1 MTTDT
6 VAIQVPQTLYR
17 RLERLAQLTRRP
29 LESLIVQTLLSN
41 LPPLPDDLPAAQRDA
56 LVALEGLSDDELWQ
70 VTRSAML
77 EGDQEQFAALRDK
90 RRAGTLTPAQRTV
103 LDQLAQ
109 GADLLTLRKA
119 YAAVL
124 LTWRGHRL
132 PTPDD
137 LAARP

>member
-6 VAIQVPQTLYR
+6 VAIQVPQAVYR

-29 LESLIVQTLLSN
+29 LESLIVQALSSN

-56 LVALEGLSDDELWQ
+56 LVALEGLSDDELWA
-70 VTRSAML
+70 VTRSAMPQR
-77 EGDQEQFAALRDK
+77 DQERFAALRDQ
-90 RRAGTLTPAQRTV
+90 RLAGTLDPAEEAA
-103 LDQLAQ
+103 LDQFAQ
-109 GADLLTLRKA
+109 AADLLTLRKA

-124 LTWRGHRL
+124 LRWRGHQL
-132 PTPDD
+132 PTPDE

>member
-6 VAIQVPQTLYR
+6 VAIQVPQTVYR

-29 LESLIVQTLLSN
+29 LESLIVQALSSN

-70 VTRSAML
+70 VTRSAMPA
-77 EGDQEQFAALRDK
+77 GDQGQFAALRDR
-90 RRAGTLTPAQRTV
+90 RRAGTLTPTEQSA

-109 GADLLTLRKA
+109 AADLLTLRKA

-132 PTPDD
+132 PTPDE
-137 LAARP
+137 LASQP

>member
-6 VAIQVPQTLYR
+6 VAIQVPQALYR

-29 LESLIVQTLLSN
+29 LESLIVQALSSN

-56 LVALEGLSDDELWQ
+56 LVALEGLSDDELWA
-70 VTRSAML
+70 VTRSTLPA
-77 EGDQEQFAALRDK
+77 GDQERFAALRDR
-90 RRAGTLTPAQRTV
+90 RRAGTLTPAEQAA
-103 LDQLAQ
+103 LDRLAQ
-109 GADLLTLRKA
+109 AADLLTLRKA

-124 LTWRGHRL
+124 LRWRGHRL
-132 PTPDD
+132 PTPDE